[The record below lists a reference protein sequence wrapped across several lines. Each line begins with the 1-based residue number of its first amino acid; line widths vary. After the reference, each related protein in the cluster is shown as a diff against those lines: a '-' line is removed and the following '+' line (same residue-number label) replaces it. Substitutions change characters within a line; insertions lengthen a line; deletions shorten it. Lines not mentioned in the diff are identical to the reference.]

1 MQKKQNKRNNN
12 RFSLTNKN
20 DIAELQQAL
29 CDIEEK
35 FPIFI
40 DFLEMYCGYNT
51 AVLSSNPYDISYAG
65 GKRDVILTIKTL
77 MRKDIAPDIVS
88 NLFKQM

>member
-1 MQKKQNKRNNN
+1 MQKKQNKRNNG
-12 RFSLTNKN
+12 FSLTNKN

-35 FPIFI
+35 FPVVM

-77 MRKDIAPDIVS
+77 MRKDIAPDIIS

>member
-1 MQKKQNKRNNN
+1 MQKKQYKRNNG
-12 RFSLTNKN
+12 FSLTDKN
-20 DIAELQQAL
+20 DIAVLQQAL

-35 FPIFI
+35 FPVVM

-77 MRKDIAPDIVS
+77 MRKDIAPDIIS

>member
-1 MQKKQNKRNNN
+1 MQKKQYKRNNG
-12 RFSLTNKN
+12 FSLTDKN
-20 DIAELQQAL
+20 DIAVLQQAL

-35 FPIFI
+35 FPVVM

>member
-1 MQKKQNKRNNN
+1 MQKKQNKRNNG
-12 RFSLTNKN
+12 FSLTNKN

-35 FPIFI
+35 FPVII
-40 DFLEMYCGYNT
+40 DFLETYCGYNT
-51 AVLSSNPYDISYAG
+51 TVLSSNPYDISYAG

-77 MRKDIAPDIVS
+77 MRKDITPDIVS
-88 NLFKQM
+88 NLFKHM

>member
-1 MQKKQNKRNNN
+1 MQKKLKTHNK
-12 RFSLTNKN
+12 FSLSSKN

-29 CDIEEK
+29 CDIDEK
-35 FPIFI
+35 YPII
-40 DFLEMYCGYNT
+40 LDFLELYCGYNT

-77 MRKDIAPDIVS
+77 MRKDIAPDAVAE
-88 NLFKQM
+88 LFNKM